1 MKMEYLKTK
10 DIKIENKTIITIG
23 NFDGVHQ
30 GHAKLINELLV
41 YKNKDE
47 YKDAK
52 TAVLSFNPH
61 PLSFILNKEFKTM
74 FDNTEKRSIF
84 ENMGMDI
91 FIEYPFDEQTCN
103 LSANQFVKD
112 ILIDKLNA
120 TIVVIGED
128 YCFGKNKEGNAK
140 KLQEILKKYNIPV
153 IIMPIVLFNDEK
165 ISSSKIRECL
175 INGDM
180 EKVTY
185 FLNKPYFIIG
195 TVCHGKQIG
204 RTIGFPTMNVLP
216 DCNKLLPSN
225 GVYISNVFIDNEK
238 YDAVTNIGKNPTVD
252 GDVLIFESHI
262 LGFDEDIYGKTVKV
276 DILKKIRSEQ
286 KFNSLDELKRQIDSD
301 VSALKK
307 YVQIN
312 EKN

>member
-1 MKMEYLKTK
+1 MEYLKTK

-23 NFDGVHQ
+23 NFDGVHL
-30 GHAKLINELLV
+30 GHAKLINELLM

-47 YKDAK
+47 YKNAK
-52 TAVLSFNPH
+52 TTVLSFNPH

-74 FDNTEKRSIF
+74 FDDIEKRSIF
-84 ENMGMDI
+84 ENMGIDI
-91 FIEYPFDEQTCN
+91 FIEYPFDEETCN
-103 LSANQFVKD
+103 LSASQFVED

-120 TIVVIGED
+120 SIVVIGED

-140 KLQEILKKYNIPV
+140 KLQEILKQYNVPV
-153 IIMPIVLFNDEK
+153 IIMPIVLFNGEK

-195 TVCHGKQIG
+195 NVCYGKQIG
-204 RTIGFPTMNVLP
+204 RTIGFPTMNILP
-216 DCNKLLPSN
+216 NSCKLLPSN
-225 GVYISNVFIDNEK
+225 GVYISNVFIDNVK
-238 YDAVTNIGKNPTVD
+238 YEAVTNIGKNPTVN

-286 KFNSLDELKRQIDSD
+286 KFDSLDKLKNQIDSD
-301 VSALKK
+301 VLTLKN
-307 YVQIN
+307 YIEIN
-312 EKN
+312 GKN